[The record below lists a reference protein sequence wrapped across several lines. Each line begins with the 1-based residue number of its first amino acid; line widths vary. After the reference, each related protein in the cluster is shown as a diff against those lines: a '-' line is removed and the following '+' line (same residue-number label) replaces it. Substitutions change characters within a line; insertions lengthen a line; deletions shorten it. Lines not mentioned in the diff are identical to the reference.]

1 MVLAQDMRDCIELP
15 LRLQGLPPRAAH
27 FCLGVERFLTRDLG
41 ADLRD
46 AVVVAGFSGGPD
58 STALL
63 LCLECL
69 APRLGF
75 SLAAAHLDHGLRP
88 GSAGEADS
96 AELLCAG
103 LGIPFSSCAV
113 DTAALARERGI
124 GIEEAGRELRYAFFA
139 ECLAGHAKAFLA
151 LGHTLD
157 DLAEDQVLRLI
168 RGAGWPGLGG
178 MAGFDPARSLLRPL
192 LLTPKAALLEFLEDL
207 GAEYATDESNADPAF
222 FRNRVRANILPLL
235 RAENPAYLEAAAGLW
250 RLANLDRE
258 LFDTACAAPMP
269 EADGSITVPRA
280 VLGAMPRALRLRL
293 FKASL
298 ESLGPGQPLL
308 DNLLRLDE
316 ALLAGVGGKTVQFP
330 GRKTARVERG
340 VVVFTRE

>member
-1 MVLAQDMRDCIELP
+1 MLDGIDLP

-27 FCLGVERFLTRDLG
+27 FCLGVERFLRQDLAVDL
-41 ADLRD
+41 ADS
-46 AVVVAGFSGGPD
+46 VVVVGFSGGPD

-75 SLAAAHLDHGLRP
+75 SLQAAHLDHGLRP
-88 GSAGEADS
+88 ESAEEADQ
-96 AELLCAG
+96 AELLCG
-103 LGIPFSSCAV
+103 ELGIPFTSCAV
-113 DTAALARERGI
+113 DTAALSRERGI

-139 ECLAGHAKAFLA
+139 ECLEGHPKAFLA

-157 DLAEDQVLRLI
+157 DLAEDQVMRLI

-178 MAGFDPARSLLRPL
+178 MAACDPDRSLLRPL
-192 LLTPKAALLEFLEDL
+192 LLTPKADVLDFLAWLD
-207 GAEYATDESNADPAF
+207 APYATDASNTDSAF
-222 FRNRVRANILPLL
+222 LRNRVRSSILPLL
-235 RAENPAYLEAAAGLW
+235 RAENPAYLDAAAGLW
-250 RLANLDRE
+250 RLANLDKE
-258 LFDTACAAPMP
+258 LFDTACAAPLP
-269 EADGSITVPRA
+269 EADGGITLSCA
-280 VLGAMPRALRLRL
+280 ALAAMPRALRLRL

-316 ALLAGVGGKTVQFP
+316 ALASGVSGKTVQFP

-340 VVVFTRE
+340 AVVFSRE